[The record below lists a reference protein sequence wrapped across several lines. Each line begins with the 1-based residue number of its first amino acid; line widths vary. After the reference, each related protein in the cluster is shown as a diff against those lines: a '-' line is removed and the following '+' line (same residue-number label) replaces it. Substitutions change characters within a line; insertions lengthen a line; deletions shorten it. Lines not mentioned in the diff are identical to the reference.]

1 MKLRN
6 PWLIRLAALFGS
18 WVFRLWMCTLRYRIE
33 YPGETEHPTDPAQS
47 RFIYA
52 FWHESILVAATLK
65 TRVHTLIS
73 QHADGEL
80 IAQICRRLGIGTVRG
95 SSTRGA
101 EEALL
106 QLRECSRYTHI
117 AVTPD
122 GPQGPRRQIK
132 RGLVFLAST
141 TGLPVLGFGV
151 GYSRAWR
158 FGSWDRFA
166 LPWPFSTVW
175 CVSATPVHVPAGPLS
190 RAEMEHYRR
199 LIEEGML
206 EATDIAERIAAEG
219 GSTGS
224 VSDPSVPRL
233 CQPCGRG
240 HVRAN
245 AASLTADTAV
255 AHEKRKCDRDSA

>member
-1 MKLRN
+1 MKLRDRR
-6 PWLIRLAALFGS
+6 LIRLAALLGS
-18 WVFRLWMCTLRYRIE
+18 WVFRLWMRTLRYRIE
-33 YPGETEHPTDPAQS
+33 FRGEMEHPTDPADS

-52 FWHESILVAATLK
+52 FWHESILVGAALK

-80 IAQICRRLGIGTVRG
+80 IAQVCQRLGIGVVRG

-106 QLRECSRYTHI
+106 QLRECSQHTHI

-122 GPQGPRRQIK
+122 GPKGPRRQIK

-158 FGSWDRFA
+158 FGSWDHFA
-166 LPWPFSTVW
+166 LPRPFSTVW
-175 CVSATPVHVPAGPLS
+175 CVTAPPVHVPAGPLS

-199 LIEEGML
+199 QIEIGLL
-206 EATDIAERIAAEG
+206 EATEVAERIAAEG
-219 GSTGS
+219 GSAGR
-224 VSDPSVPRL
+224 VSDPVVPRL
-233 CQPCGRG
+233 CQPSGRG
-240 HVRAN
+240 HGRESVP
-245 AASLTADTAV
+245 SLTADTAV
-255 AHEKRKCDRDSA
+255 ARKNGQRDRDSS